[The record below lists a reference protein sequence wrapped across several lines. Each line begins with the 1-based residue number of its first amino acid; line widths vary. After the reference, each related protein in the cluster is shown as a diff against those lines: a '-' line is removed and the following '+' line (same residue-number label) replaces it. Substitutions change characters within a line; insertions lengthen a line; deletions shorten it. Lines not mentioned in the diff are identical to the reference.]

1 MTMTLQASIQ
11 HLPDLV
17 RRAFSAWY
25 KTGGGYPL
33 QDQPDQFRSKVETIN
48 GMDYVALRNAS
59 GITVAVYRVRRNGQ
73 LKRLV
78 RIPANIAKE
87 NDLDR

>member
-1 MTMTLQASIQ
+1 MTLQSSIN

-25 KTGGGYPL
+25 KTSGGYPL
-33 QDQPDQFRSKVETIN
+33 QDQPDQSRSQLETVN

-59 GITVAVYRVRRNGQ
+59 GIAIAVSRVRRNGQ

-78 RIPANIAKE
+78 RIPAPLAE
-87 NDLDR
+87 ETAP

>member
-1 MTMTLQASIQ
+1 MTLQSSINN
-11 HLPDLV
+11 LPDLV

-25 KTGGGYPL
+25 KTSGGYPL
-33 QDQPDQFRSKVETIN
+33 QDQPDQSRSKVETIN

-59 GITVAVYRVRRNGQ
+59 GIIIAVYRVRRNGQ

-78 RIPANIAKE
+78 RIPAPLAQA
-87 NDLDR
+87 